1 MRGAVGTEDV
11 RRVWLYLVAFCVA
24 HENHRLCRRLICTSP
39 SRLRLLMSIY
49 SATSKVIVMTHH
61 LLYAPCII
69 MLSLINKLASGC
81 RT

>member
-24 HENHRLCRRLICTSP
+24 HENQRLCRRLICTSP

-49 SATSKVIVMTHH
+49 STTQKSHRHDALFIICTMYH
-61 LLYAPCII
+61 YAV
-69 MLSLINKLASGC
+69 AHQ
-81 RT
+81 